1 MMFPRELRVDQRLDD
16 DPRYRGS
23 IHDDAVARARG
34 YPAALVPGAF
44 VYGHLSRLAVQAW
57 GEAWIG
63 QGAMGVRFR
72 RPVFNGDRLAVA
84 AGPIETADG
93 LRRAAVVVR
102 TAAGDAVAEG
112 WVAMPD
118 GPAPKAP
125 EPPVVPAG
133 APEPVTVGA
142 GEMAVGTPVWGA
154 ERLLSEAEVARSRAA
169 FGEDEP
175 IYAATGLVHGGCLMR
190 IAMGMTGSFFR
201 LPAPMIL
208 TAAEARHF
216 APVRAGE
223 RIAMAGRI
231 TRTWERKG
239 RHYFESEELLLAS
252 GRPAARFRRET
263 LYG

>member
-1 MMFPRELRVDQRLDD
+1 MMFPRALRVEQRLDD

-44 VYGHLSRLAVQAW
+44 VYGHVSRLAVQAW

-63 QGAMGVRFR
+63 QGAMAVRFR
-72 RPVFNGDRLAVA
+72 RPVFNGDRLTVA
-84 AGPIETADG
+84 AGTLEAADG
-93 LRRAAVVVR
+93 FNRAEVVVR
-102 TAAGDAVAEG
+102 NAAGDTVAEG

-118 GPAPKAP
+118 RAAP
-125 EPPVVPAG
+125 EEPEAPAVPEG
-133 APEPVTVGA
+133 AAEPVTVAA
-142 GEMAVGTPVWGA
+142 GEMAVGTPVRGA
-154 ERLLSEAEVARSRAA
+154 ERVLNEAEVARSRAA
-169 FGEDEP
+169 FGETEP
-175 IYAATGLVHGGCLMR
+175 VYAATGLVHGGCLMR
-190 IAMGMTGSFFR
+190 IAMGMTGACFR

-208 TAAEARHF
+208 TAAEARHL

-263 LYG
+263 LYA